1 MENEQKCPK
10 ITYFCF
16 RSTLSQLSLLKQFD
30 IILNHV
36 RSKFLWKFDFF
47 PNFHIFGENIG
58 IFGQFYGKNVNFIHK
73 NDHKK
78 EYYEKVT

>member
-1 MENEQKCPK
+1 MSKNVQKSH
-10 ITYFCF
+10 IFVL

-30 IILNHV
+30 IILYYV
-36 RSKFLWKFDFF
+36 RRIFLWKIDFF

-73 NDHKK
+73 NGHKK
-78 EYYEKVT
+78 EFYEKVT